1 MATQE
6 QVMAALAT
14 VDDPEIH
21 KDLVTLGM
29 VRDVSIAEDT
39 VALTVVLTT
48 PACPLKATIQKDV
61 ENALLALEGIRNV
74 KLAWDAKPRVSA
86 EQQAIPGVASV
97 VAIGSGKGGVG
108 KSTVTVNLALA
119 LAATGARVGILD
131 ADIYGPSIPL
141 MLGLEGARPMG
152 QGNTILPVETM
163 GLKVMSMGFMLEK
176 ADDPVIWRGPIL
188 AGVLR
193 QFLQQVAWGEL
204 DYLLVDL
211 PPGTGDIPLTLV
223 QTIPLSGAVVV
234 VTPERVATA
243 IGTKTMRMFQGSNT
257 KAPILGIIENMGA
270 FTCPHCLEPTEIFDG
285 GGGEALANRE
295 DVPFLGS
302 LPLDA
307 RIRRGSDAGRP
318 VVAEDPESPLART
331 FADLAGRL
339 AGRVSLEA
347 YRNRRVEVALPMA

>member
-1 MATQE
+1 
-6 QVMAALAT
+6 MAALAT
-14 VDDPEIH
+14 VQDPEIH

-29 VRDVSIAEDT
+29 VRDVVIEGTEVS
-39 VALTVVLTT
+39 LTVVLTT

-61 ENALLALEGIRNV
+61 ESALLGLESVETVR
-74 KLAWDAKPRVSA
+74 LAWDAKPRVNL
-86 EQQAIPGVASV
+86 EQQAIPGVGAV

-119 LAATGARVGILD
+119 LAASGARVGVLD

-141 MLGLEGARPMG
+141 MLGLEQARPMG
-152 QGNTILPVETM
+152 QGQTILPIEAM
-163 GLKVMSMGFMLEK
+163 GLKVMSMGFMLDK

-243 IGTKTMRMFQGSNT
+243 IGTKTMRMFQGQNT

-270 FTCPHCLEPTEIFDG
+270 FTCPHCQEPTEIFDG
-285 GGGEALANRE
+285 GGGEALAGRE
-295 DVPFLGS
+295 GVPFLGS

-307 RIRRGSDAGRP
+307 RIRRGSDAGKP
-318 VVAEDPESPLART
+318 IVAEDPQSELARR
-331 FADLAGRL
+331 FSEIAGRL
-339 AGRVSLEA
+339 AGQVSVEA
-347 YRNRRVEVALPMA
+347 YRSRRVEVALPMA